1 MGRLRR
7 AIGAVEPHAPQV
19 GLARGESVGQTL
31 HRDFR
36 LCHSAEYLKRRT
48 PSMSM
53 PFIYTV
59 LWCEVLALTGLATV
73 ALARPGLDPPWLTLP
88 MLAAVVSC
96 AVCL

>member
-1 MGRLRR
+1 
-7 AIGAVEPHAPQV
+7 
-19 GLARGESVGQTL
+19 
-31 HRDFR
+31 
-36 LCHSAEYLKRRT
+36 
-48 PSMSM
+48 MSM

-96 AVCL
+96 AVCLEVLTRPPRWK